1 MNAVHSIRDAAR
13 APRRSPLTVIAAVL
27 SFAML
32 AAACDTPTASRPSFA
47 FDPTALSDGKL
58 YRWTKGRTIRVW
70 ADLTDSSRTLNLG
83 RSVRV
88 AMSNWNALPAFGEY
102 KLELVTN
109 PAEANILVF
118 NRNRPLPIVAGACPF
133 TPREMVGYTYFCASG
148 RTADR
153 LQLANGQNGQASV
166 VIRVDDNLVTTQSG
180 LDNIMAHEFGHA
192 LGIGAHSDSASD
204 LMFGLPTIAFPTGRD
219 AQTLQYVLGS
229 PADIIL

>member
-1 MNAVHSIRDAAR
+1 MNPVTSLRPAAHTTRRTPFAVVVTAM
-13 APRRSPLTVIAAVL
+13 V
-27 SFAML
+27 FALVMT
-32 AAACDTPTASRPSFA
+32 ACDSPTASRPAFA
-47 FDPTALSDGKL
+47 FDPTALSEGKL

-70 ADLTDSSRTLNLG
+70 ADLTDSSRTFNLG

-88 AMSNWNALPAFGEY
+88 AISNWNALPAFGEY

-133 TPREMVGYTYFCASG
+133 TPREAVGYTYFCASG

-153 LQLANGQNGQASV
+153 LQLANGQNSQASV
-166 VIRVDDNLVTTQSG
+166 VIRVDDNLVTTQNG